1 MATANPIR
9 SQSRVSSDR
18 SGSCSD
24 DVVSLDSWSEK
35 LDASNDWPA
44 EFVSEPNRSRLSS
57 AGSGRPGLSH
67 QLAGRQPSLS
77 DVPKEK
83 SVLLRSGP
91 PDSNP
96 NAIARGRTGAIPTI
110 SGHVQNRDLGVP
122 SLPRRPSSS
131 TSSDSDSSPL
141 HSPRHSMQEHSPQSP
156 SRRIPQTGSHISG
169 GHHFQF
175 AHHLH
180 PHYNSSPVHQG
191 SAGQLASHSSGRTH
205 SPHNHNFG
213 GHVHHG
219 SDSPHSQSHHRGMPY
234 YATSSSSSQYAHHN
248 SYHPGNAAIDQ
259 IIEREGEKLKTKM
272 KSMWNNVKYG
282 EKLMLNVYYFIIF
295 VCSLLIT

>member
-44 EFVSEPNRSRLSS
+44 EFVSDSNRSRMSS
-57 AGSGRPGLSH
+57 AGSGRSVSGFSH
-67 QLAGRQPSLS
+67 QLAGRN
-77 DVPKEK
+77 VPFPNVKKET
-83 SVLLRSGP
+83 SVVLRSGP
-91 PDSNP
+91 PSSNH
-96 NAIARGRTGAIPTI
+96 AMRGIAGVIPTV
-110 SGHVQNRDLGVP
+110 SGHVQSRDLGVP
-122 SLPRRPSSS
+122 SSPRRPSSS

-141 HSPRHSMQEHSPQSP
+141 HSPRRTMQEQSPQPP
-156 SRRIPQTGSHISG
+156 SLRIPQTGTHFSG

-175 AHHLH
+175 VHHLR
-180 PHYNSSPVHQG
+180 PHYSSSPVHRG
-191 SAGQLASHSSGRTH
+191 SPGHQAGHSSGRNH

-213 GHVHHG
+213 GHPHHG
-219 SDSPHSQSHHRGMPY
+219 TDGSHPHHRGLPY
-234 YATSSSSSQYAHHN
+234 YTNQYPHHNTN
-248 SYHPGNAAIDQ
+248 SYHPGIGNNAAIDQ
-259 IIEREGEKLKTKM
+259 IIEREGEKIKTKM

-282 EKLMLNVYYFIIF
+282 KKLWDKIKRI
-295 VCSLLIT
+295 